1 MAEVPG
7 FWAFWAFQNGLE
19 RLQKKGWFFVSMFES
34 PDKNAKK
41 VLIKSD
47 SQDEPDKRKS
57 GYRLSIP
64 KKNLGGFQ
72 GSSAQVY
79 KITNPCFYFLQ
90 LVSIPPPQHLTTTTN
105 FCVDRHTHYYT
116 YFYISFFNMV
126 HIKFSSSV
134 LFILVAAAIAPE
146 VTVALP
152 VINPYWPSL
161 GWVYVQWSS

>member
-1 MAEVPG
+1 
-7 FWAFWAFQNGLE
+7 
-19 RLQKKGWFFVSMFES
+19 MFES

-79 KITNPCFYFLQ
+79 KIANPCFYFLQ
-90 LVSIPPPQHLTTTTN
+90 LVSIPHPQHLTTN
-105 FCVDRHTHYYT
+105 FCVDRHTHYFT

-126 HIKFSSSV
+126 YIKFSSSV

-161 GWVYVQWSS
+161 G